1 VRKLL
6 ILFLL
11 FCNGAWSSYET
22 EKTTE
27 HHDGHLF
34 ERFVDG
40 KKLKLDSERFDK
52 FVAGLSDCRIAIVSV
67 KGMVCDF
74 CARGIEKSF
83 KRDPSVIDLDVDL
96 NKGKIFIAFH
106 RGTQVDFENIKEK
119 ILANGQNAID
129 LKIID
134 IR

>member
-1 VRKLL
+1 MRKLL

-22 EKTTE
+22 EKTTKR
-27 HHDGHLF
+27 HDGHLF

-40 KKLKLDSERFDK
+40 KKLKLDSKRFDK

-67 KGMVCDF
+67 MGMVCDF

-83 KRDPSVIDLDVDL
+83 KRDPSVVDLDVDL
-96 NKGKIFIAFH
+96 NKGKIFIAFR

>member
-1 VRKLL
+1 MRKLL
-6 ILFLL
+6 ILLL
-11 FCNGAWSSYET
+11 LYFSGAWSSYEA
-22 EKTTE
+22 EKTKE

-40 KKLKLDSERFDK
+40 KKLKLDSKRFDK

-67 KGMVCDF
+67 MGMVCDF

-83 KRDPSVIDLDVDL
+83 KRDPSVVDLDVDL
-96 NKGKIFIAFH
+96 NKGKIFIAFR

>member
-1 VRKLL
+1 MRSFHVTLVLL
-6 ILFLL
+6 ALGFSQAAL
-11 FCNGAWSSYET
+11 AT
-22 EKTTE
+22 P
-27 HHDGHLF
+27 
-34 ERFVDG
+34 
-40 KKLKLDSERFDK
+40 DSELGRHHEDAAALSSAAAASK
-52 FVAGLSDCRIAIVSV
+52 RYQAFVADLSETNVAIVGV

-96 NKGKIFIAFH
+96 NKGKIFIAFS

-119 ILANGQNAID
+119 VLANGQNAIE

>member
-1 VRKLL
+1 
-6 ILFLL
+6 
-11 FCNGAWSSYET
+11 
-22 EKTTE
+22 
-27 HHDGHLF
+27 
-34 ERFVDG
+34 
-40 KKLKLDSERFDK
+40 
-52 FVAGLSDCRIAIVSV
+52 
-67 KGMVCDF
+67 MVCDF

>member
-1 VRKLL
+1 M
-6 ILFLL
+6 
-11 FCNGAWSSYET
+11 
-22 EKTTE
+22 
-27 HHDGHLF
+27 
-34 ERFVDG
+34 
-40 KKLKLDSERFDK
+40 K
-52 FVAGLSDCRIAIVSV
+52 FAGLVLVALRLVLVSV
-67 KGMVCDF
+67 MGMVCDF

-83 KRDPSVIDLDVDL
+83 KRDSSVIDLDVDL
-96 NKGKIFIAFH
+96 NKGKIFIAFR